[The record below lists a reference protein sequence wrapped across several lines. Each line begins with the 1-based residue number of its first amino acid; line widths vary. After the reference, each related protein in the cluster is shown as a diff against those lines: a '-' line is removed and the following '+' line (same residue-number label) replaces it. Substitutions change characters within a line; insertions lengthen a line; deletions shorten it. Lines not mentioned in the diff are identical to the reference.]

1 MKNENF
7 VQIPNKMFADTNNDE
22 KLVYAIL
29 QYTQTVGHLDKDNR
43 MTRTMIPLLISYL
56 GWSKNKYSNKKV
68 VTALNGLKEKGYVN
82 FESTQDVFV
91 VQIHNIDSQEEHI
104 LQVDWKSS
112 GIKFSGFTKIKYS
125 VIDSLLEGKNFTL
138 YSYAEYRTM
147 KNHQYRICYE
157 EWGLVLGM
165 TSRNAFTVIDNSE
178 VIIRVSNGFDSD
190 TNRRETNSY
199 LTFDSVEDAKEV
211 SLKPT
216 YKAQSSKSVVKEQE
230 PELVEADFDNFEEEE
245 LSLKP
250 KVKKRNEITNKQIT
264 DIQDEVFGR
273 TVHDKILK
281 KITDPRVTT
290 VEQIKELTD
299 FKYPMSL
306 ENYNILT
313 TTEDGYLIKRGEDKL
328 TNKQWKKKYFSQ
340 LNSEIGRKKQSE
352 REFSQEEIKNYI
364 RYQYDEEDEKPRKE
378 RKKLGNDISKWL

>member
-56 GWSKNKYSNKKV
+56 GWSKGQYSNKKV
-68 VTALNGLKEKGYVN
+68 VKALNGLKDKGYVN
-82 FESTQDVFV
+82 FESTQDVFT
-91 VQIHNIDSQEEHI
+91 VQINKWNDKEEHI
-104 LQVDWKSS
+104 VSVDWKQS
-112 GIKFSGFTKIKYS
+112 GVKFSGFTKIKYS
-125 VIDSLLEGKNFTL
+125 VIDTLLEGKNFTL
-138 YSYAEYRTM
+138 YAYTEYRKM
-147 KNHQYRICYE
+147 KTHQYRICYE
-157 EWGLVLGM
+157 EWGFVLGM
-165 TSRNAFTVIDNSE
+165 TSRNAFNVIDNSE

-199 LTFDSVEDAKEV
+199 LTFDSVEDVKEV

-216 YKAQSSKSVVKEQE
+216 YKAQSSKSVVKE
-230 PELVEADFDNFEEEE
+230 PELVEEDFDNFEEEE

-250 KVKKRNEITNKQIT
+250 KVKKRNAIT
-264 DIQDEVFGR
+264 DKKINDMQNEFFGR
-273 TVHDKILK
+273 TIHHKILK
-281 KITDPRVTT
+281 KITDPRVITI
-290 VEQIKELTD
+290 EQVKELTD

-306 ENYNILT
+306 ENYNILKT
-313 TTEDGYLIKRGEDKL
+313 TKDGYLTEKGKIKLDNPQW
-328 TNKQWKKKYFSQ
+328 NKKHFNQ
-340 LNSEIGRKKQSE
+340 LNNEIGRKKQSE
-352 REFSQEEIKNYI
+352 SEFTQEEIKDI
-364 RYQYDEEDEKPRKE
+364 IKYQYHEEDEKPRKK